1 MGFGFHKRL
10 RLRRG
15 PWINLWRTGAS
26 LAITWQELTSN
37 IGRKGVRKSVGLP
50 GPGLSYRTKL
60 VKLGKSMTPARV
72 VTTLAIVVIIRA
84 LLQAR

>member
-10 RLRRG
+10 RLRKG
-15 PWINLWRTGAS
+15 PLINLRKTRG
-26 LAITWQELTSN
+26 LPAITWQGLSTK

-50 GPGLSYRTKL
+50 GPDLSYQTKL
-60 VKLGKSMTPARV
+60 AKFGKSMTPARV
-72 VTTLAIVVIIRA
+72 VTTLAILVIIRA